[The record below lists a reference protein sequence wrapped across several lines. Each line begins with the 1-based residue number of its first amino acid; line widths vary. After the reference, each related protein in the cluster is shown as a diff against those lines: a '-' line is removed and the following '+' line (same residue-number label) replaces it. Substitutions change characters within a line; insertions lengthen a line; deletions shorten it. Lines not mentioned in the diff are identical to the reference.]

1 MFKKIL
7 VPTDGSDIAIEAITV
22 AVDLAKTQGASVL
35 GLYVIDPYPY
45 SAMGEAASLGFETY
59 FAHAKE
65 MALKALHK
73 VDEICTS
80 AGVSCTTDVVERS
93 VVYEAIIEAAESEK
107 CDLIVMSSHGRRGVK
122 AVLLGSVAQQ
132 VLTHVKLP
140 VLVVKG
146 GRGPG
151 AKA

>member
-7 VPTDGSDIAIEAITV
+7 LPTDGSEIAAAAIQV
-22 AVDLAKTQGASVL
+22 AVDLAKTQGARLV

-59 FAHAKE
+59 QAHAKE
-65 MALKALHK
+65 AALKALH
-73 VDEICTS
+73 VIELACTG
-80 AGVSCTTDVVERS
+80 AGVPCTTETIERT
-93 VVYEAIIEAAESEK
+93 VVYEGIIEAARDGA
-107 CDLIVMSSHGRRGVK
+107 CDLIVMSSHGRRGMK

-132 VLTHVKLP
+132 VLTHVNLP

-146 GRGPG
+146 Q
-151 AKA
+151 

>member
-7 VPTDGSDIAIEAITV
+7 VPTDGSDIALSAIDL
-22 AVDLAKTQGASVL
+22 AADLAKSQGASVL

-45 SAMGEAASLGFETY
+45 SAMGEAASVGFETY

-65 MALKALHK
+65 AAIKALNA
-73 VDEICTS
+73 VDERCKA
-80 AGVSCTTDVVERS
+80 AGVPCTTDVVERS
-93 VVYEAIIEAAESEK
+93 VVYEAIIESATSEQ

-132 VLTHVKLP
+132 VLTHSDIP
-140 VLVVKG
+140 VLVVK
-146 GRGPG
+146 
-151 AKA
+151 AKAKAKTKA